1 MTPSITRDQELFE
14 IFVALADTLVDEYDV
29 VELLQT
35 LVDSC
40 VSLFDVAAAGLL
52 LVDDTDA
59 LDLVASTS
67 EESRLVELMQLSAED
82 GPCIECFRTSA
93 TVSIA
98 DIRESPA
105 EWARFR
111 AAAAAEQGFGSVTA
125 LPMRLRSTTIGT
137 LNLFRAGLGDLNAR
151 DIRAAQAMADVATIG
166 ILHERTVRAGN
177 ETRDQLQHALNSR
190 VTIEQAKGVIAFTH
204 TVSMDEA
211 FARLRDYA
219 RANRMPL
226 AVVAAQ
232 LVARELII

>member
-1 MTPSITRDQELFE
+1 MTPSITRDEELFE
-14 IFVALADTLVDEYDV
+14 IFVTLADTLVDEYDV

-52 LVDDTDA
+52 LVDDTES

-98 DIRESPA
+98 DIRESPT

-111 AAAAAEQGFGSVTA
+111 AAAAEQGFGSVTA

-137 LNLFRAGLGDLNAR
+137 LNLFRAGLGALNSRDL
-151 DIRAAQAMADVATIG
+151 RAAQALADIATIG

-190 VTIEQAKGVIAFTH
+190 ITIEQAKGVIAFTH

-211 FARLRDYA
+211 FSRLRDYS

-226 AVVAAQ
+226 ATVAAQ
-232 LVARELII
+232 LVARDLII

>member
-1 MTPSITRDQELFE
+1 MTVNITRDEELFE
-14 IFVALADTLVDEYDV
+14 IFVTLADTLVDEYDV
-29 VELLQT
+29 VELLQS

-52 LVDDTDA
+52 LVDDSDA

-82 GPCIECFRTSA
+82 GPCIECFRTST
-93 TVSIA
+93 TVSIS

-105 EWARFR
+105 EWVRFR
-111 AAAAAEQGFGSVTA
+111 AAAEEQGFGSVTA

-137 LNLFRAGLGDLNAR
+137 LNLFRAPVGELNAR
-151 DIRAAQAMADVATIG
+151 DIRAAQALADVATIG
-166 ILHERTVRAGN
+166 ILHERTIRAGN

-190 VTIEQAKGVIAFTH
+190 TTIEQAKGVIAFTH

-211 FARLRDYA
+211 FARLRDYS
-219 RANRMPL
+219 RANRIPL
-226 AVVAAQ
+226 ATVAAQ

>member
-52 LVDDTDA
+52 LVGDAEA
-59 LDLVASTS
+59 LDLIASTS
-67 EESRLVELMQLSAED
+67 EESRLVELMQLSAEA

-98 DIRESPA
+98 DIRQSPA
-105 EWARFR
+105 EWSRFR
-111 AAAAAEQGFGSVTA
+111 AAAAEQGFGSVTA

-137 LNLFRAGLGDLNAR
+137 LNLFRTGLGELNSRDL
-151 DIRAAQAMADVATIG
+151 RAAQAMADVATIG

-211 FARLRDYA
+211 FARLRDYS
-219 RANRMPL
+219 RANRVPL
-226 AVVAAQ
+226 ALVAAQ

>member
-1 MTPSITRDQELFE
+1 MTASITRDQELFE

-52 LVDDTDA
+52 LVGDTES

-111 AAAAAEQGFGSVTA
+111 AAAAEQGFGSVTA

-137 LNLFRAGLGDLNAR
+137 LNLFRAGLGALNSRDL
-151 DIRAAQAMADVATIG
+151 RAAQALADVATIG

-211 FARLRDYA
+211 FARLRDYS
-219 RANRMPL
+219 RANRVPL
-226 AVVAAQ
+226 AMVAAQ